1 MSLNPKE
8 ISSIL
13 AKHLDELAPGEFLT
27 NLKEFCPYLFE
38 EDDTQN
44 LEHHSAD
51 IDSEV
56 LTNGTVG
63 FTIGTDQSYNSLN
76 TAQLESDLSSTGTN
90 YTNAI

>member
-38 EDDTQN
+38 EDDIQSS
-44 LEHHSAD
+44 EHHSAD
-51 IDSEV
+51 SGRSSVPIIKNDRASHE
-56 LTNGTVG
+56 
-63 FTIGTDQSYNSLN
+63 SANSRK
-76 TAQLESDLSSTGTN
+76 
-90 YTNAI
+90 

>member
-38 EDDTQN
+38 ENDIQSS
-44 LEHHSAD
+44 EHHS
-51 IDSEV
+51 
-56 LTNGTVG
+56 
-63 FTIGTDQSYNSLN
+63 TD
-76 TAQLESDLSSTGTN
+76 SDLSSVPVVKN
-90 YTNAI
+90 NRASHESANLIK

>member
-38 EDDTQN
+38 EDDSQKS
-44 LEHHSAD
+44 EQHSAD
-51 IDSEV
+51 
-56 LTNGTVG
+56 
-63 FTIGTDQSYNSLN
+63 
-76 TAQLESDLSSTGTN
+76 SDLSSVPVIKHDRVSQESVN
-90 YTNAI
+90 LIK